1 MASIF
6 LANTDPDLP
15 DIDSRGKIL
24 VYLRLAFLLIYFLIS
39 KTPSLTTQLL
49 ILVKISI
56 LKLHI
61 HFIFHIFTTEYLAT
75 GRKPGF
81 SR

>member
-1 MASIF
+1 MASIS

-15 DIDSRGKIL
+15 DIDSREKIL
-24 VYLRLAFLLIYFLIS
+24 IYLWLSFLLIYFLIS
-39 KTPSLTTQLL
+39 KIPSLTIQLL

-61 HFIFHIFTTEYLAT
+61 HFIFNIFTTEYLAT
-75 GRKPGF
+75 RRKLGF
-81 SR
+81 S

>member
-15 DIDSRGKIL
+15 DIDSRGIIL
-24 VYLRLAFLLIYFLIS
+24 VYLRLSILLIHFLIS
-39 KTPSLTTQLL
+39 KIPSLTTKLL

-61 HFIFHIFTTEYLAT
+61 HFRFHIFTAVILAT
-75 GRKPGF
+75 RRKPGF